1 MNWRRGTIGVVG
13 AGLIAGCSVLPAAAQ
28 LPTGTD
34 PTQARTTVSPGG
46 HAMVP
51 GSDSAS
57 PFETAMAAKTIL
69 ARNVERQKRL
79 ESDTQRLLVLANEL
93 KTEVAS
99 SGTETMTPVMLRQ
112 MDEIEKL
119 ARSVKDRMRN

>member
-1 MNWRRGTIGVVG
+1 M
-13 AGLIAGCSVLPAAAQ
+13 L
-28 LPTGTD
+28 
-34 PTQARTTVSPGG
+34 PGG
-46 HAMVP
+46 
-51 GSDSAS
+51 DSAN
-57 PFETAMAAKTIL
+57 PLEAAMAAKTTL

-79 ESDTQRLLVLANEL
+79 ESDTQRLLTLANEL

>member
-1 MNWRRGTIGVVG
+1 MNWRRGTIAVIG
-13 AGLIAGCSVLPAAAQ
+13 AGLIAGCSVSRAAAQ
-28 LPTGTD
+28 MPVGGD
-34 PTQARTTVSPGG
+34 PTQSRTTVSPGG
-46 HAMVP
+46 HTMLP
-51 GSDSAS
+51 GGEPAS
-57 PFETAMAAKTIL
+57 PLEAAMAAKTTL

-99 SGTETMTPVMLRQ
+99 SGTETMTPEMLHQ